1 MGMGRA
7 CRQEGWW
14 AAGSRENPSLLE
26 GVFLAGQWALGE
38 AVQCHP
44 EALREQR
51 HQTGA
56 GEAEEEKTGTPRRRD
71 WVELL
76 VGWEV
81 MYGEHKPGEHCL
93 HIEKWQIRPNSKS
106 QPDMFARVM
115 SI

>member
-1 MGMGRA
+1 MGRA

-26 GVFLAGQWALGE
+26 GVFLAGHWAPGE

-44 EALREQR
+44 AALQEQR

-56 GEAEEEKTGTPRRRD
+56 GEAEEEKTGTPRRPG

-81 MYGEHKPGEHCL
+81 TYGGHKPGKYCL
-93 HIEKWQIRPNSKS
+93 HTAKWQVRPNSKS
-106 QPDMFARVM
+106 QTDMLARAM
-115 SI
+115 SM